1 MRTAILTL
9 LLTAC
14 AGPCERADA
23 RIRAKHDGCSIPTEV
38 LPRASCNSEDATVAA
53 CEADCTEDATCDAL
67 DGTNA
72 AASIDYASCLGL
84 CTPQEPTT

>member
-1 MRTAILTL
+1 MRAAILTL

-23 RIRAKHDGCSIPTEV
+23 QIRAKHDGCSIPTEV
-38 LPRASCNSEDATVAA
+38 LPRTSCSSEDATIAA
-53 CEADCTEDATCDAL
+53 CEADCTEAVTCDAL

-72 AASIDYASCLGL
+72 TASQAYGSCLGL